1 MLSSAYSCIN
11 MPWLL
16 AIMCNLKKKAERFA
30 WPVITMKKP
39 QQKRNSASHDRR
51 TTGVGTLSDYQK
63 MLLGILYRTRSPD
76 KAEHQDCS
84 LFRKMFT
91 KKASST
97 EHTTCNTNLVS
108 ERMETAQVVQGTR
121 TQ

>member
-1 MLSSAYSCIN
+1 

-16 AIMCNLKKKAERFA
+16 AIMCNLKKKKAERFA

-76 KAEHQDCS
+76 KAEHQDGS

>member
-1 MLSSAYSCIN
+1 MAWLSAVIIYQHHK
-11 MPWLL
+11 LL
-16 AIMCNLKKKAERFA
+16 KEERFA
-30 WPVITMKKP
+30 GPVIITMKKP

-84 LFRKMFT
+84 LFPKMFT

-108 ERMETAQVVQGTR
+108 KRMETAQVVQGTR